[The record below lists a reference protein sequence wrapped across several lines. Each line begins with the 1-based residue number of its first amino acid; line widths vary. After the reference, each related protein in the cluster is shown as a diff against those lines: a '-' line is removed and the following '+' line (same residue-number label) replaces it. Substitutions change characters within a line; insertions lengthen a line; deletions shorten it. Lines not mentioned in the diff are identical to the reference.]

1 MAPRMICAL
10 IMRIRCV
17 TGGEENLCVQVSEGR
32 KAEGKHSP
40 VNCEGKN
47 AAVKHA
53 RLHHVNESAHVR
65 EGGF

>member
-1 MAPRMICAL
+1 MLPEEKKTSVH
-10 IMRIRCV
+10 RC
-17 TGGEENLCVQVSEGR
+17 L
-32 KAEGKHSP
+32 KEGKRKVSTPP

-53 RLHHVNESAHVR
+53 RLHHANESAHVR